1 MPRLGGMIG
10 NAATIDPAQATKE
23 YGRLL
28 AAEEIVEL
36 SYTLVRDAV
45 LFTNKRL
52 IVVDKQGVTGKKV
65 EYMSIPWGSVHRF
78 SVETAGHFDLDA
90 ELKVW
95 VSGHAEPVLNQKFSR
110 SVDVYAIQAHLAGH
124 VC

>member
-1 MPRLGGMIG
+1 MIG
-10 NAATIDPAQATKE
+10 NAATVDVQQATQE

-28 AAEEIVEL
+28 TAGEIVEL
-36 SYTLVRDAV
+36 SYILVRDAV
-45 LFTNKRL
+45 LFTNRRIIL
-52 IVVDKQGVTGKKV
+52 IDKQGVTGKKV
-65 EYMSIPWGSVHRF
+65 EYMSIPWRSIHRF

-124 VC
+124 VS